1 MIDAN
6 FVARTTPGLQVLTDD
21 QMGRIHEATLEIL
34 RRTGVRVLSSEV
46 RELLARA
53 GCWLDGDRVRIPSHL
68 VEWAIQV
75 APKRVVM
82 CDSTGAPAMFLEGYR
97 SYYGTGSD
105 TPFVIDAY
113 SGVRRQAVLD
123 DVVNVARLVEALPH
137 ISFLMCMGIASD
149 VTPSISDLYHFRA
162 MVTNTH
168 KPIVYTAWNA
178 QNLRAIVAMA
188 EAVVGGRQALQ
199 RSPFCALYA
208 EPMAPLTHGRESCE
222 KLMVI
227 CPKGL
232 PVVYTPGLVT
242 GASSPVT
249 RAGAIA
255 QASAEVLSGLLI
267 CQLIRE
273 GTPVVAAGS
282 GMMTMDMST
291 LLACYGAPEF
301 MLDWCA
307 LSEMGH
313 YYGLPIFGFAGVT
326 DAKVFDQQA
335 AAEGAL
341 WVLLAAQIGG
351 NLVHDV
357 GYIESGLTTSYEM
370 LVSMDEVVGMI
381 GRFMEG
387 VDVSDEALALDVIDR
402 VGPGGH
408 FLAEEHTLRHFRQN
422 WYPGLLDRR
431 NRAAW
436 EEDGQLTLGDRATAR
451 VRQILDTHA
460 PPLLREATASL
471 LDSILQR
478 AEANARD

>member
-6 FVARTTPGLQVLTDD
+6 FVARSKPGLRVMTDD
-21 QMGRIHEATLEIL
+21 QKGRIHEATLEIL
-34 RRTGVRVLSSEV
+34 RRTGVRVLANEV
-46 RELLARA
+46 RVLLSKA
-53 GCWLDGDRVRIPSHL
+53 GCWLDDERVRIPSHL
-68 VEWAIQV
+68 IEWALRV

-82 CDSTGAPAMFLEGYR
+82 CDRTGQPALFLEGYR
-97 SYYGTGSD
+97 SYFGTGSD

-113 SGVRRQAVLD
+113 SGERRQAVLD
-123 DVVNVARLVEALPH
+123 DVVNVARLVDALPH

-149 VTPSISDLYHFRA
+149 VMSSISDLYHFRA
-162 MVTNTH
+162 MASNTL

-178 QNLRAIVAMA
+178 QNLRAIVEMA
-188 EAVVGGRQALQ
+188 EAIAGGKEALQ

-227 CPKGL
+227 CAKGL

-255 QASAEVLSGLLI
+255 QANAEVLSGLLI

-291 LLACYGAPEF
+291 LLASYGAPEF

-357 GYIESGLTTSYEM
+357 GYVESGLTASYEM
-370 LVSMDEVVGMI
+370 LVTMDEVVGMI

-422 WYPGLLDRR
+422 WYPSLLDRR

-436 EEDGQLTLGDRATAR
+436 EEDGQLTLGDRATTR
-451 VRQILDTHA
+451 VQHILDTHV
-460 PPLLREATASL
+460 PPLLREATASQ
-471 LDSILQR
+471 LDSILRR
-478 AEANARD
+478 AEANARG